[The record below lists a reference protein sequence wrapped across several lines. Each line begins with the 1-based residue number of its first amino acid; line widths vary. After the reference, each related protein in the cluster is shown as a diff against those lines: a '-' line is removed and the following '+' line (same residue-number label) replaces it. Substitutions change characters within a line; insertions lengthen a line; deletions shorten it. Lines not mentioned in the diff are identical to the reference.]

1 MKNKILALLA
11 SVGLVASA
19 SAVEINENLSI
30 NGFIDAAY
38 THNNDNAPGE
48 NQQLGLDEIEL
59 NFLFNHGPVSG
70 AIHIDDYDADD
81 EIVNNDGNANAS
93 YSDNAQI
100 DIEQAH
106 ITYALDNGV
115 SFTIGKYGSALGFE
129 REDPAGL
136 YTYSRAYTSGGELG
150 SGDSAFNLGD
160 VDTNV
165 VEGLTIAY
173 ANDVFTLAASL
184 ENPGDTDMDGDNL
197 NTEISFSY
205 TGFEN
210 VVIGGGYFF
219 DNQSNRT
226 QETDALNL
234 HASVNMGKLLVAG
247 EYIELS
253 NDTVGDRDAYLL
265 LADYDFN
272 DKLGAALRYSS
283 AEMATAGNPDFDKIT
298 IAPNYSLT
306 DNIGVILEYSDID
319 QGVIDENLLAVE
331 VTYTF

>member
-38 THNNDNAPGE
+38 THNNDNNPGE

-70 AIHIDDYDADD
+70 AIHIDDYDDVDSSADGLGYA
-81 EIVNNDGNANAS
+81 DG
-93 YSDNAQI
+93 SDI

-115 SFTIGKYGSALGFE
+115 SFTFGKYGSALGFE

-150 SGDSAFNLGD
+150 SGDSDFNLGD

-197 NTEISFSY
+197 NAEISFSY

-226 QETDALNL
+226 LETDALNL

-253 NDTVGDRDAYLL
+253 NDTVGDRKSTRSELQSHSDLVCRLL
-265 LADYDFN
+265 LEKKKN
-272 DKLGAALRYSS
+272 K
-283 AEMATAGNPDFDKIT
+283 KK
-298 IAPNYSLT
+298 
-306 DNIGVILEYSDID
+306 
-319 QGVIDENLLAVE
+319 
-331 VTYTF
+331 